1 MIYIVIPSLNE
12 KLFLTNLIDLLYKQ
26 SFKEFKIIVS
36 DNGSSDGTHSTIE
49 KKYPKVTLIC
59 NDSSFWWT
67 KSTNEGVK
75 YALKHSKTE
84 KDYIL
89 TLNCDTTIKNNYLE
103 NLFSCAKQNP
113 NSIIG
118 SVNVDIDSKLI
129 TFGGYL
135 IESKITAKYNDV
147 NRHSLYS
154 SSLQNSETDFLP
166 GRGTLIPIN
175 IFRKIGFYDEML
187 PHYNADYEFSYRAKK
202 NRTKL
207 IVNYDSPVFA
217 FSGNTGLNNEI
228 NRLSTTEFFQ
238 SFFSIKSPSNLY
250 RRAIFIY
257 KCFPLR
263 YFLVHI
269 FFDFSKVI
277 GGSFLRQ
284 IGIKS

>member
-1 MIYIVIPSLNE
+1 MIYIVIPSFNE
-12 KLFLTNLIDLLYKQ
+12 KLFLTNLIDLLFKQ

-75 YALKHSKTE
+75 YALKDSKSDE
-84 KDYIL
+84 DYIL
-89 TLNCDTTIKNNYLE
+89 TINCDTTIKNNYLE

-113 NSIIG
+113 NAIIG

-129 TFGGYL
+129 TFGGSL
-135 IESKITAKYNDV
+135 IASKITAKYNDV
-147 NRHSLYS
+147 NRHSLYN

-187 PHYNADYEFSYRAKK
+187 PHYNSDYEFSYRAKK
-202 NRTKL
+202 NHTKL

-217 FSGNTGLNNEI
+217 FSGNTGLNNQI
-228 NRLSTTEFFQ
+228 NRLSPTEFFQ
-238 SFFSIKSPSNLY
+238 SFFIIKSPYNLY

-263 YFLVHI
+263 YFLVNI
-269 FFDFSKVI
+269 FFDFSKVV

>member
-1 MIYIVIPSLNE
+1 MIYIVIPSFNE

-26 SFKEFKIIVS
+26 SFKKFKIIVS
-36 DNGSSDGTHSTIE
+36 DNGSSDGTHNTIE
-49 KKYPKVTLIC
+49 KEYPNVTLIC

-75 YALKHSKTE
+75 YALKHSE
-84 KDYIL
+84 SDKDYIL
-89 TLNCDTTIKNNYLE
+89 TINCDTTIKNNYLE

-118 SVNVDIDSKLI
+118 SVNVDMESKLI
-129 TFGGYL
+129 TFGGTL
-135 IESKITAKYNDV
+135 ISSKITAKYNDV
-147 NRHSLYS
+147 NRHSLYN

-166 GRGTLIPIN
+166 GRGTLIQIN

-187 PHYNADYEFSYRAKK
+187 PHYNADYEFSYRAKN

-207 IVNYDSPVFA
+207 IVNYDSPVFS
-217 FSGNTGLNNEI
+217 FSENTGLNNQI

-238 SFFSIKSPSNLY
+238 SFFIIKSPFNLY

-263 YFLVHI
+263 YFLVNI
-269 FFDFSKVI
+269 FFDFSKLI
-277 GGSFLRQ
+277 SGSFLRQ